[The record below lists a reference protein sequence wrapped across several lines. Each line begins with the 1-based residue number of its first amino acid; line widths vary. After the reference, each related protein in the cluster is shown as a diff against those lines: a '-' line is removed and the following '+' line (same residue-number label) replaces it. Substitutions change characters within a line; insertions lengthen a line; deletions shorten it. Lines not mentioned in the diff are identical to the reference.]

1 MLSIRAK
8 EASLKQVFDRIHERV
23 AGLDVHKAQ
32 VTAAVRVPGPA
43 GARVGEVAEFATTVR
58 GLVALRDWLAAHG
71 VTHLAM
77 EATGVYWKPVWA
89 VLEDDFECLLVN
101 ARHVKQVP
109 GRKTDVSDAAWIA
122 QLLEAGLLRPSLVP
136 PKPVRALRNLT
147 RYRKTQIE
155 ERQREANRL
164 HKILEDTGIK
174 LDCVATDVLGAS
186 GRAMLDALCSGTT
199 DPEVLAELAKGRLRQ
214 KIPAL
219 REALEGRFDSQHAL
233 IVGAILAHL
242 DFLDEQIDRLSDAIE
257 EQIRPFEPAVELL
270 CTIPGV
276 QRRTAEV
283 IVAETGADM
292 SAFPSPKHLASWAGQ
307 PPATTS
313 RRASGAPAAP
323 ARDRAGSGSRSPR
336 PRSPPSAPKTPTCKP
351 NTDACARAAAASAP
365 SEPSATRSSP
375 PPGTCSP
382 PASSTATPG
391 PTTSTAAGPPS
402 DKSSSWST
410 SSKASVSASRWS
422 RPPLDPKGISHQP
435 RTAPQSPADRIGK
448 RGVRGG
454 ATGLSD
460 AIPTQ

>member
-1 MLSIRAK
+1 M
-8 EASLKQVFDRIHERV
+8 KQVFDRIHERV

-32 VTAAVRVPGPA
+32 VTAAVRVPDADRG
-43 GARVGEVAEFATTVR
+43 RVCEVAEFATTVR

-71 VTHLAM
+71 ITHLAM

-89 VLEDDFECLLVN
+89 VLEDDFECILVN

-174 LDCVATDVLGAS
+174 LDCVASDVLGAS
-186 GRAMLDALCSGTT
+186 GRAMLDALVSGTT
-199 DPEVLAELAKGRLRQ
+199 DPEVLAELARGRLRS

-219 REALEGRFDSQHAL
+219 REALEGRFDAQHAL

-242 DFLDEQIDRLSDAIE
+242 DFLEEQIECLSDAIG
-257 EQIRPFEPAVELL
+257 EQIRPFDRAVELL

-276 QRRTAEV
+276 GRRTAEV

-292 SAFPSPKHLASWAGQ
+292 SAFPSAKHLASWAGQ
-307 PPATTS
+307 CPGNDESAGKRRSGRTRKGSRWLGIALTEAALAATRTKHTYLGAQY
-313 RRASGAPAAP
+313 RRLRPRRGHKRALGAVRHSILTAAWHMLQTGEPYRDPGANYFERRNTAERRVKALVARLEGLGQRVTLEPAAP
-323 ARDRAGSGSRSPR
+323 
-336 PRSPPSAPKTPTCKP
+336 
-351 NTDACARAAAASAP
+351 
-365 SEPSATRSSP
+365 
-375 PPGTCSP
+375 
-382 PASSTATPG
+382 
-391 PTTSTAAGPPS
+391 
-402 DKSSSWST
+402 
-410 SSKASVSASRWS
+410 
-422 RPPLDPKGISHQP
+422 
-435 RTAPQSPADRIGK
+435 
-448 RGVRGG
+448 
-454 ATGLSD
+454 
-460 AIPTQ
+460 

>member
-1 MLSIRAK
+1 MVQR
-8 EASLKQVFDRIHERV
+8 VFDRIHERV

-32 VTAAVRVPGPA
+32 VTAAVRVA
-43 GARVGEVAEFATTVR
+43 GREGGRVCEVAEFPTTVR

-89 VLEDDFECLLVN
+89 VLEDDFECILVN

-174 LDCVATDVLGAS
+174 LDCVATDILGVS
-186 GRAMLDALCSGTT
+186 GRRMLDALCSGTT

-219 REALEGRFDSQHAL
+219 REALEGRFDPQHAL

-257 EQIRPFEPAVELL
+257 EQLRPFEPAVELL
-270 CTIPGV
+270 CTIPGI

-307 PPATTS
+307 CPGNDQSAGK
-313 RRASGAPAAP
+313 RRSG
-323 ARDRAGSGSRSPR
+323 RTRKGSRWLGIALTEAALAATRTNDTYLQAQYRRLR
-336 PRSPPSAPKTPTCKP
+336 PRRGHK
-351 NTDACARAAAASAP
+351 RALGAVRHSILTAAWHMLTTG
-365 SEPSATRSSP
+365 ELYRD
-375 PPGTCSP
+375 PGTDYFEP
-382 PASSTATPG
+382 RRTPEHQIKQLVAKLETLGQRVKLEPAES
-391 PTTSTAAGPPS
+391 
-402 DKSSSWST
+402 
-410 SSKASVSASRWS
+410 
-422 RPPLDPKGISHQP
+422 
-435 RTAPQSPADRIGK
+435 
-448 RGVRGG
+448 
-454 ATGLSD
+454 
-460 AIPTQ
+460 